1 MSALVNLIPVSP
13 DLWIYLVTDMVI
25 AISLLTMLRWI
36 SGRLLE
42 EGKDNRGRA
51 NHDNYAYGISVA
63 GRMMALAVVLA
74 GAVETSSK
82 GDIENSIVTMLV
94 YGAIG
99 IVLIK
104 IGRYAHDKIVL
115 HRLDKDFHIKDRN
128 TSIALVDAS
137 SSIATAIIIK
147 SVLVWVSGFD
157 IQAVIAIFS
166 GFVVSQTI
174 LLTMTRIYERRFREN
189 NRSGSLQSSLTKGQM
204 ALAIQHSGHLLG
216 TALAVTA
223 ASNLLEYKPMGY
235 VSNLT
240 GWLITGLALT
250 FVLTALVTIA
260 RRFILANVNLVQ
272 EIDQQHNVGVAS
284 IELALSVGIALI
296 LSGLIS

>member
-13 DLWIYLVTDMVI
+13 DLWMFLVADMVV
-25 AISLLTMLRWI
+25 AILLLTMLRWI
-36 SGRLLE
+36 SGRLLKA
-42 EGKDNRGRA
+42 GTDDRGRA

-63 GRMMALAVVLA
+63 GRMMALAIVLS

-82 GDIENSIVTMLV
+82 GNIENSIVTMLV
-94 YGAIG
+94 FGTVG
-99 IVLIK
+99 ILLIK

-115 HRLDKDFHIKDRN
+115 NRLDKDFHIKDRN

-147 SVLVWVSGFD
+147 SVLIWVSGFD
-157 IQAVIAIFS
+157 VNAFVAIFS
-166 GFVVSQTI
+166 GFLVSQTI
-174 LLTMTRIYERRFREN
+174 LLAMTRIYERRFREN
-189 NRSGSLQSSLTKGQM
+189 NRSGSLQASLTKGQL

-216 TALAVTA
+216 TALAVTV
-223 ASNLLEYKPMGY
+223 ASSLLVYYPSGY

-240 GWLITGLALT
+240 GWLIVGLSMTLI
-250 FVLTALVTIA
+250 LTALVTVA
-260 RRFILANVNLVQ
+260 RLFILSNVNLVQ
-272 EIDQQHNVGVAS
+272 EIDQQHNIGVAS
-284 IELALSVGIALI
+284 IELSLSVGIALI